1 MQKLGERIRHVRGRM
16 SQEAFAGLLGIS
28 KGALGGYER
37 GENCPNADV
46 ILTICKKCRIN
57 VSWLM
62 SGTGAMQA
70 PEDIAAGGPQEGGP
84 GEPAGER
91 SPADEKTACRV
102 VPGQNEKMENDAL
115 RAHCRWLQER
125 LDQLEAERRDLNRYN
140 EVVFCGYGE
149 PACRWDDMMW
159 LCDKIK
165 ENGSH
170 FIRINTNGLADLI
183 TGRNAALELDG
194 KVDAVS
200 VSLNASTAEGYEA
213 ICHSQYGL
221 QAFPAILKFT
231 STAVFN
237 VPHVRMTVVST
248 MPTKNTATVLTLF
261 PSPEGASAATVQ
273 FSTTMPQP

>member
-1 MQKLGERIRHVRGRM
+1 MEQNKY
-16 SQEAFAGLLGIS
+16 
-28 KGALGGYER
+28 GAAITYEY
-37 GENCPNADV
+37 EQNLYINMTNQCPNHCDFC
-46 ILTICKKCRIN
+46 LRSN
-57 VSWLM
+57 S
-62 SGTGAMQA
+62 SGSLYAENLWYQG
-70 PEDIAAGGPQEGGP
+70 
-84 GEPAGER
+84 GEPTKE
-91 SPADEKTACRV
+91 EIWEELCRY
-102 VPGQNEKMENDAL
+102 
-115 RAHCRWLQER
+115 
-125 LDQLEAERRDLNRYN
+125 DLNRFH
-140 EVVFCGYGE
+140 ELVFCGYGE

-248 MPTKNTATVLTLF
+248 MPKEEIDACKQVCERL
-261 PSPEGASAATVQ
+261 GADFFVREYIEK
-273 FSTTMPQP
+273 